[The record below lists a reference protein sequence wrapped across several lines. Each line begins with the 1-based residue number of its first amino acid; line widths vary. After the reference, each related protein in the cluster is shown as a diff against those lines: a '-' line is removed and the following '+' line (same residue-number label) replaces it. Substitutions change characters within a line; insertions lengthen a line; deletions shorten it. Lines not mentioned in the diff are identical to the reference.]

1 MYHYY
6 TSTCACTQIWMLM
19 NTCMYPDPP
28 HLHMFS
34 LIFPFLIAFWKRIYA
49 NRRQNLLLN
58 PPLPPS
64 SRTRITPCLLLLLI
78 HRIWKSFCINQ
89 CPVTFVTRTCGPS
102 RLTKLE
108 WRGGLGGNSLAL
120 VEPCLNTYVSKKL
133 RECIHTHT
141 YIHTYNIHT
150 YIHTYIHTCMNA

>member
-1 MYHYY
+1 MYRTSFWHVVIHIYMYHYY

-78 HRIWKSFCINQ
+78 HSDIIRV
-89 CPVTFVTRTCGPS
+89 P
-102 RLTKLE
+102 
-108 WRGGLGGNSLAL
+108 GNSHGTIPDRVPRMRPSSLLSHLAHSPL
-120 VEPCLNTYVSKKL
+120 PLGFRCRL
-133 RECIHTHT
+133 
-141 YIHTYNIHT
+141 
-150 YIHTYIHTCMNA
+150 